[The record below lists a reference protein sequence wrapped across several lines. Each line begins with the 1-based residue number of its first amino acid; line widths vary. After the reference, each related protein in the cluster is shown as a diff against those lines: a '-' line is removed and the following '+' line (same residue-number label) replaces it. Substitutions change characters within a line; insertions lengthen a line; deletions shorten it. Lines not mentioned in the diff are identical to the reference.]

1 MAILKGFPPSNTISP
16 SVRITEKDLSFIAP
30 EQSFHRAGLVG
41 FASKGPM
48 NVPTVI
54 RSRRQLNTVFGFP
67 HPEAGDPYLIYAA
80 EQYLLVA
87 NELYVVRVG
96 DMDAVSSER
105 AKTAEVSIPSS
116 GGVISVV
123 SDQNGPYSL
132 SKDHFFRWRLNGVL
146 ASRTLVA
153 LKDSSHPDP
162 VVVSSGYSAAQLAD
176 DLNSQLDPAVDGI
189 EFFSTSDTNNLVT
202 AEVTDTDA
210 GADPN
215 ASFSLDHGDV
225 VAGSVTGRVVVGSTV
240 VQTFRVDED
249 GVFSFTNIGTS
260 LPAVRALSGSVDL
273 AAGTI
278 DITYNANPGNNY
290 ISVDYKYEESFAS
303 ARIGVRT
310 TFSFGP
316 RASLEFASVADSLVG
331 LSSPIGLGTG
341 MTPAQMT
348 GSKSA
353 PFDFTSLTEHDLQ
366 VVVDGTDNV
375 LIDNVNQVLDLSS
388 LASNGA
394 ANNADVVGEINQI
407 INDGGVPGGFEAV
420 TVGGFVS
427 LRTLHAG
434 KDARILVK
442 NESSLFALLGFDAPL
457 SEPDDFSS
465 APGSYVTA
473 EGDSPEGVSG
483 DSAGSTYGVV
493 RGDSNR
499 TGDVSVTIMA
509 DSPGIEGNG
518 TQVVV
523 RNDIREGHF
532 SIGVYNNGVQVES
545 WGSLSKDETSRF
557 YVETFLTL
565 VSDYVRAVDNVSN
578 PSPPLDGVYDL
589 VGGSDGIPSDPDDQ
603 DYLLIGNKVGG
614 TGIYA
619 LSEPEQID
627 LDIVAIPGHSST
639 GVVLALIDMCQNMR
653 MDCMAIVDAPFGL
666 TVKEIVNWQNGAHPL
681 NTTRFDSD
689 FAALYWPWVKI
700 RDTYNNVD
708 VWVPPSGSIMAVYAR
723 SDSLSAPWFAP
734 AGVTR
739 GVVPGITDV
748 FSRPTLEERDLMYGN
763 RNAINPI
770 VQYADFQDFVVWGQK
785 TLQRR
790 PTALDRVNV
799 RRLMFAIEKRIRTAS
814 RTLLFEPNDES
825 MRQQFILIASKIL
838 REVQIGR
845 GLTDFIIK
853 ADEELNTPDVVDR
866 NEFRARIGVQ
876 PTRSTEFI
884 FLEFS
889 IHRTG
894 SFEAGSDTF

>member
-1 MAILKGFPPSNTISP
+1 MK
-16 SVRITEKDLSFIAP
+16 
-30 EQSFHRAGLVG
+30 
-41 FASKGPM
+41 
-48 NVPTVI
+48 
-54 RSRRQLNTVFGFP
+54 
-67 HPEAGDPYLIYAA
+67 
-80 EQYLLVA
+80 
-87 NELYVVRVG
+87 VG
-96 DMDAVSSER
+96 DYVS
-105 AKTAEVSIPSS
+105 V
-116 GGVISVV
+116 
-123 SDQNGPYSL
+123 
-132 SKDHFFRWRLNGVL
+132 
-146 ASRTLVA
+146 
-153 LKDSSHPDP
+153 
-162 VVVSSGYSAAQLAD
+162 
-176 DLNSQLDPAVDGI
+176 
-189 EFFSTSDTNNLVT
+189 
-202 AEVTDTDA
+202 
-210 GADPN
+210 
-215 ASFSLDHGDV
+215 
-225 VAGSVTGRVVVGSTV
+225 
-240 VQTFRVDED
+240 
-249 GVFSFTNIGTS
+249 
-260 LPAVRALSGSVDL
+260 
-273 AAGTI
+273 
-278 DITYNANPGNNY
+278 
-290 ISVDYKYEESFAS
+290 
-303 ARIGVRT
+303 
-310 TFSFGP
+310 
-316 RASLEFASVADSLVG
+316 
-331 LSSPIGLGTG
+331 
-341 MTPAQMT
+341 
-348 GSKSA
+348 
-353 PFDFTSLTEHDLQ
+353 
-366 VVVDGTDNV
+366 
-375 LIDNVNQVLDLSS
+375 
-388 LASNGA
+388 
-394 ANNADVVGEINQI
+394 
-407 INDGGVPGGFEAV
+407 
-420 TVGGFVS
+420 
-427 LRTLHAG
+427 RTLHSG
-434 KDARILVK
+434 NDARLLVK
-442 NESSLFALLGFDAPL
+442 SESSLFSLLGFDAPL
-457 SEPDDFSS
+457 SDPDNALST
-465 APGSYVTA
+465 AGAYVTA

-483 DSAGSTYGVV
+483 DESIAEYGLA

-499 TGDVSVTIMA
+499 TGDVSVMIMA
-509 DSPGIEGNG
+509 DSAGIEGNG

-523 RNDIREGHF
+523 RNDIREGNF
-532 SIGVYNNGVQVES
+532 AMEVYNNGVQVES
-545 WGSLSKDETSRF
+545 WGALSKDETSRY

-565 VSDYVRAVDNVSN
+565 VSDYIRAVDNVGN
-578 PSPPLDGVYDL
+578 PSPPMDGVYDL

-627 LDIVAIPGHSST
+627 LDIVAVPGHSST

-734 AGVTR
+734 AGVNR

-814 RTLLFEPNDES
+814 RSLLFEPNDES
-825 MRQQFILIASKIL
+825 MRQQFILIASRIL
-838 REVQIGR
+838 REIQIGR
-845 GLTDFIIK
+845 GLTGFIIK